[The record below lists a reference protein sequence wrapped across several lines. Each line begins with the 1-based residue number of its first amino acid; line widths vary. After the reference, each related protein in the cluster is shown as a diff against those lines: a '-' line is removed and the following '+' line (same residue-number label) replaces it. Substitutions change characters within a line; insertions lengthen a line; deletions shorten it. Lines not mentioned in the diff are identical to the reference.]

1 MVVMVRG
8 FLGDFALDNSRPIEV
23 LVVARLPAIHVNII
37 EAILLWSIHL
47 AFGFDWVALLAA
59 CLLSTAPLLGISLLV
74 HLDDIEAII
83 AVVAVVNAVRVRID
97 ALGVVRGPS
106 EAGAHGVGALL
117 QAHIPVLLDFDG
129 GQL

>member
-1 MVVMVRG
+1 MVVMVRR
-8 FLGDFALDNSRPIEV
+8 FLGEFVLDKSRPIEV
-23 LVVARLPAIHVNII
+23 LVVANLPGIQVNTDAISLRRIP
-37 EAILLWSIHL
+37 L

-59 CLLSTAPLLGISLLV
+59 CLFSTAPLLGISLLV

-97 ALGVVRGPS
+97 ALGVVRRSS

-117 QAHIPVLLDFDG
+117 QAHIPVLLDLDG
-129 GQL
+129 GKL

>member
-1 MVVMVRG
+1 M
-8 FLGDFALDNSRPIEV
+8 
-23 LVVARLPAIHVNII
+23 PAIQVNII
-37 EAILLWSIHL
+37 EAILLWSIPL

-59 CLLSTAPLLGISLLV
+59 CLLSTAPLFGISLLV
-74 HLDDIEAII
+74 NLDDIEAII

-117 QAHIPVLLDFDG
+117 QANIPVLLDFNG